1 LKRFQ
6 KVVFCNGLRIA
17 DQGEKMPFVKVN
29 PNEYLVVG
37 RGGKASNYGTAS
49 GRFLWPGTTYVI
61 ISSTQQETSFE
72 MTQESLDGIPLRFK
86 GIVVYRISVPEVA
99 AKRFDFSQGL
109 GHEEIKSMISHVCL
123 GELRATVSHLTMKD
137 CIEQRKTTLT
147 DAVRQALND
156 VVHGSDAEAGWGVDI
171 DVVQVAQVF
180 IVDNELRR
188 QLEAEV
194 RNQIKSTSDLSD
206 IHLQEE
212 VQLAKVASGRRLH
225 QENLES
231 EKQRVAI
238 AEETFQLQKELEKN
252 QTESDTPVQMLKLQH
267 RIELV
272 QKELELGRL
281 EYELK
286 DLEVRT
292 NILAEKAHQDLRKEI
307 LPLEQTPEIANA
319 LSQIF
324 RGANLSVYGNAT
336 DSVFSTY
343 APLVE
348 LLMNA
353 LKRVGLPSGQ
363 QESTDLSNN

>member
-1 LKRFQ
+1 
-6 KVVFCNGLRIA
+6 
-17 DQGEKMPFVKVN
+17 MPFVKVN

-37 RGGKASNYGTAS
+37 RGGKAINYGTAT
-49 GRFLWPGTTYVI
+49 GKFLLPGTTYVI
-61 ISSTQQETSFE
+61 IPSTQQETSFE

-99 AKRFDFSQGL
+99 AKRFDFSRGL

-123 GELRATVSHLTMKD
+123 GELRATVSHLIMKD

-147 DAVRQALND
+147 DAVRNALD
-156 VVHGSDAEAGWGVDI
+156 EVVGGSGADDGWGVDI

-206 IHLQEE
+206 IHQQEE
-212 VQLAKVASGRRLH
+212 IQLARVVSERRLQ

-238 AEETFQLQKELEKN
+238 NEETFLLQKGLEKN
-252 QTESDTPVQMLKLQH
+252 QTESDTPVQMLKMEHKMSLMK
-267 RIELV
+267 
-272 QKELELGRL
+272 KELELRRL
-281 EYELK
+281 ELEIK
-286 DLEVRT
+286 DLVVQGNMVE
-292 NILAEKAHQDLRKEI
+292 EKARQDLRKEI
-307 LPLEQTPEIANA
+307 LPLEQTPEIASA

-324 RGANLSVYGNAT
+324 QGANLSVYGDAT
-336 DSVFSTY
+336 ESVFSTY
-343 APLVE
+343 VPLIE
-348 LLMNA
+348 LLINS
-353 LKRVGLPSGQ
+353 LKRVSIQ
-363 QESTDLSNN
+363 SVEKETKDSSKN

>member
-1 LKRFQ
+1 
-6 KVVFCNGLRIA
+6 
-17 DQGEKMPFVKVN
+17 MPFVKVN

-37 RGGKASNYGTAS
+37 RGGKASNYGTAI
-49 GRFLWPGTTYVI
+49 GKFLWPGTTYVI

-99 AKRFDFSQGL
+99 AKRFDFSKGR
-109 GHEEIKSMISHVCL
+109 GHDEIKSMISHVCL

-147 DAVRQALND
+147 DTVRNALNE
-156 VVHGSDAEAGWGVDI
+156 VVHGSGREAGWGVDI

-212 VQLAKVASGRRLH
+212 IQLAKVVSARRLQ
-225 QENLES
+225 QENLQS

-252 QTESDTPVQMLKLQH
+252 QTESDTPVQMLKIQH
-267 RIELV
+267 RLELMQKEIELR
-272 QKELELGRL
+272 KL

-292 NILAEKAHQDLRKEI
+292 NMLEEKAKQDLRKEI
-307 LPLEQTPEIANA
+307 LPLEQTPEIASA
-319 LSQIF
+319 LSNIF
-324 RGANLSVYGNAT
+324 QGANLSIYGDAT
-336 DSVFSTY
+336 ESVLSTY

-348 LLMNA
+348 LMINS
-353 LKRVGLPSGQ
+353 LKRVGFPNGE
-363 QESTDLSNN
+363 QESTSLSKN

>member
-1 LKRFQ
+1 
-6 KVVFCNGLRIA
+6 
-17 DQGEKMPFVKVN
+17 MPFVKVN

-37 RGGKASNYGTAS
+37 RGGKASNYGTAI
-49 GRFLWPGTTYVI
+49 GKFLWPGTTYVI

-99 AKRFDFSQGL
+99 AKRFDFSKGR
-109 GHEEIKSMISHVCL
+109 GHDEIKSMISHVCL

-147 DAVRQALND
+147 DAVRNALNE
-156 VVHGSDAEAGWGVDI
+156 VVHGSGREAGWGVDI

-212 VQLAKVASGRRLH
+212 IQLAKVVSARRLQ
-225 QENLES
+225 QENLQS

-252 QTESDTPVQMLKLQH
+252 QTESDTPVQMLKIQH
-267 RIELV
+267 RLELRQKEIELR
-272 QKELELGRL
+272 KL

-292 NILAEKAHQDLRKEI
+292 NMLEEKAKQDLRKEI
-307 LPLEQTPEIANA
+307 LPLEQTPEIASA
-319 LSQIF
+319 LSNIF
-324 RGANLSVYGNAT
+324 QGANLSIYGDAT
-336 DSVFSTY
+336 ESVLSTY

-348 LLMNA
+348 LMINS
-353 LKRVGLPSGQ
+353 LKRVGFPNGE
-363 QESTDLSNN
+363 QESTSLSKN

>member
-1 LKRFQ
+1 
-6 KVVFCNGLRIA
+6 
-17 DQGEKMPFVKVN
+17 MPFVKVN

-37 RGGKASNYGTAS
+37 RGGKASNYGTAI
-49 GRFLWPGTTYVI
+49 GKFLWPGTTYVI

-99 AKRFDFSQGL
+99 AKRFDFSKGR
-109 GHEEIKSMISHVCL
+109 GHDEIKSMISHVCL

-147 DAVRQALND
+147 DTVRNALNE
-156 VVHGSDAEAGWGVDI
+156 VVHGSGREAGWGVDI

-212 VQLAKVASGRRLH
+212 IQLAKVVSARRLQ
-225 QENLES
+225 QENLQS

-252 QTESDTPVQMLKLQH
+252 QTESDTPVQMLKIQH
-267 RIELV
+267 RLELMQKEIELR
-272 QKELELGRL
+272 KL

-292 NILAEKAHQDLRKEI
+292 NMLEEKAKQDLRKEI
-307 LPLEQTPEIANA
+307 LPLEQTPEIASA
-319 LSQIF
+319 LSNIF
-324 RGANLSVYGNAT
+324 QGANLSIYGDAT
-336 DSVFSTY
+336 ESVLSTY

-348 LLMNA
+348 LMINS
-353 LKRVGLPSGQ
+353 LKRVGFPNGG
-363 QESTDLSNN
+363 QESTSLSKN

>member
-1 LKRFQ
+1 
-6 KVVFCNGLRIA
+6 
-17 DQGEKMPFVKVN
+17 MPFVKVN

-37 RGGKASNYGTAS
+37 RGGKAYNYGTAI
-49 GRFLWPGTTYVI
+49 GKFLWPGTTYVI
-61 ISSTQQETSFE
+61 ISSTQQETLFE

-99 AKRFDFSQGL
+99 AKRFDFSRGR
-109 GHEEIKSMISHVCL
+109 GHDEIKSMISHVSL

-147 DAVRQALND
+147 DAVRSALNE
-156 VVHGSDAEAGWGVDI
+156 VVHGSGNEAGWGVDI

-212 VQLAKVASGRRLH
+212 IRLAKVVSERRLQ

-267 RIELV
+267 KMELV
-272 QKELELGRL
+272 QKELELRKL
-281 EYELK
+281 EYEMK

-292 NILAEKAHQDLRKEI
+292 SMLAERAKQDLRKEI
-307 LPLEQTPEIANA
+307 LPLEQTPEIASA
-319 LSQIF
+319 LSKIF
-324 RGANLSVYGNAT
+324 QGANLSVYGDAT
-336 DSVFSTY
+336 ESLLSTY
-343 APLVE
+343 APLIE
-348 LLMNA
+348 MLINS
-353 LKRVGLPSGQ
+353 LKRVGFPGDR
-363 QESTDLSNN
+363 QESVDLSKN

>member
-1 LKRFQ
+1 
-6 KVVFCNGLRIA
+6 
-17 DQGEKMPFVKVN
+17 MPFVKVN

-37 RGGKASNYGTAS
+37 RGGKAFNYGTAI
-49 GRFLWPGTTYVI
+49 GKFLWPGTTYVI
-61 ISSTQQETSFE
+61 IPSTQQETSFE

-86 GIVVYRISVPEVA
+86 GIVVYRISAPEVA
-99 AKRFDFSQGL
+99 AKRFDFSQGR
-109 GHEEIKSMISHVCL
+109 GHEEIKSMISHVSL

-147 DAVRQALND
+147 DAVRNALNE
-156 VVHGSDAEAGWGVDI
+156 VVQGGSAEAGWGVDI

-206 IHLQEE
+206 IRLQEE
-212 VQLAKVASGRRLH
+212 IQLAKVASQRRLQ
-225 QENLES
+225 QEGLES

-267 RIELV
+267 
-272 QKELELGRL
+272 KLELMQKDLELRQL
-281 EYELK
+281 EYEIK
-286 DLEVRT
+286 ELEVRT
-292 NILAEKAHQDLRKEI
+292 NMLAEKAKQDLRKEI
-307 LPLEQTPEIANA
+307 LPLEQMPEIANA

-324 RGANLSVYGNAT
+324 NGANLSVYGNAT
-336 DSVFSTY
+336 ESLLSTY

-348 LLMNA
+348 FLVNS
-353 LKRVGLPSGQ
+353 LKRVAFQDGQ
-363 QESTDLSNN
+363 NQSADVSKN

>member
-1 LKRFQ
+1 
-6 KVVFCNGLRIA
+6 
-17 DQGEKMPFVKVN
+17 MPFVKVN

-37 RGGKASNYGTAS
+37 RGGKAFNYGTAV
-49 GRFLWPGTTYVI
+49 GKFLWPGTTYVI
-61 ISSTQQETSFE
+61 IPSTQQETSFE

-86 GIVVYRISVPEVA
+86 GIVVYRISAPEVA
-99 AKRFDFSQGL
+99 AKRFDFSKGH
-109 GHEEIKSMISHVCL
+109 GHEEIKSMISHVSL
-123 GELRATVSHLTMKD
+123 GELRAMVSHLTMKD

-147 DAVRQALND
+147 DAVRNALNE
-156 VVHGSDAEAGWGVDI
+156 VVQGSSAEAGWGVDI

-212 VQLAKVASGRRLH
+212 IQLAKVASERRLQ
-225 QENLES
+225 QENLGS

-238 AEETFQLQKELEKN
+238 EEETFQLQKDFERN
-252 QTESDTPVQMLKLQH
+252 QSESDTPVQMLKLQH
-267 RIELV
+267 KFELM
-272 QKELELGRL
+272 QKELELRQL
-281 EYELK
+281 EYEIK
-286 DLEVRT
+286 ELEVRT
-292 NILAEKAHQDLRKEI
+292 SMLAEKARQDLRKEI

-324 RGANLSVYGNAT
+324 KGANLSVYGNAT
-336 DSVFSTY
+336 ESMLSTY

-348 LLMNA
+348 LLVNS
-353 LKRVGLPSGQ
+353 LKRAGFQNGQ
-363 QESTDLSNN
+363 SESVDLSKN

>member
-1 LKRFQ
+1 
-6 KVVFCNGLRIA
+6 
-17 DQGEKMPFVKVN
+17 MPFVKVN

-37 RGGKASNYGTAS
+37 RAGKAVNYGTAI
-49 GRFLWPGTTYVI
+49 GKFLWPGTTYVI
-61 ISSTQQETSFE
+61 IPSTQQETFFE

-86 GIVVYRISVPEVA
+86 GIVVFRISAPEVA
-99 AKRFDFSQGL
+99 AKRFDFSRGR
-109 GHEEIKSMISHVCL
+109 GHEEIKSMISHVSL

-147 DAVRQALND
+147 DAVRNALNE
-156 VVHGSDAEAGWGVDI
+156 VVHGTSTEAGWGVDI

-194 RNQIKSTSDLSD
+194 RNQIRSTSDLSD

-212 VQLAKVASGRRLH
+212 IQLARVVSERTLQ

-267 RIELV
+267 RMELV
-272 QKELELGRL
+272 QKELELRRL
-281 EYELK
+281 EYEIK

-292 NILAEKAHQDLRKEI
+292 NMLAERAKQDLRKEI

-324 RGANLSVYGNAT
+324 KGANLSVYGTAT
-336 DSVFSTY
+336 ESVMSTY

-348 LLMNA
+348 LLINS
-353 LKRVGLPSGQ
+353 LKRVGFPDSRP
-363 QESTDLSNN
+363 ESEDLSKN

>member
-1 LKRFQ
+1 
-6 KVVFCNGLRIA
+6 
-17 DQGEKMPFVKVN
+17 MPFVKVN

-37 RGGKASNYGTAS
+37 RGGKASNYGTAI
-49 GRFLWPGTTYVI
+49 GKFLWPGTTYVI

-99 AKRFDFSQGL
+99 AKRFDFSKGR
-109 GHEEIKSMISHVCL
+109 GHDEIKSMISHVCL

-147 DAVRQALND
+147 DAVRNTLNE
-156 VVHGSDAEAGWGVDI
+156 VVHGSGREAGWGVDI

-212 VQLAKVASGRRLH
+212 IQLAKVVSARRLQ
-225 QENLES
+225 QENLQS

-252 QTESDTPVQMLKLQH
+252 QTESDTPVQMLKIQH
-267 RIELV
+267 RLELMQKEIELR
-272 QKELELGRL
+272 KL

-292 NILAEKAHQDLRKEI
+292 NMLEEKAKQDLRKEI
-307 LPLEQTPEIANA
+307 LPLEQTPEIASA
-319 LSQIF
+319 LSNIF
-324 RGANLSVYGNAT
+324 QGANLSIYGDAT
-336 DSVFSTY
+336 ESVLSTY

-348 LLMNA
+348 LMINS
-353 LKRVGLPSGQ
+353 LKRVGFPNGE
-363 QESTDLSNN
+363 QESTSLSKN

>member
-1 LKRFQ
+1 
-6 KVVFCNGLRIA
+6 
-17 DQGEKMPFVKVN
+17 MPFVKVN

-37 RGGKASNYGTAS
+37 RGGKAFNYGTAI
-49 GRFLWPGTTYVI
+49 GKFLWPGSTYVI

-99 AKRFDFSQGL
+99 AKRFDFSRGR
-109 GHEEIKSMISHVCL
+109 GHEEIKSMISHVSL

-147 DAVRQALND
+147 DSVRNALNE
-156 VVHGSDAEAGWGVDI
+156 VVHGSDTETGWGVDI

-212 VQLAKVASGRRLH
+212 IQLAKVASERRL
-225 QENLES
+225 QLENLES

-267 RIELV
+267 RMELV
-272 QKELELGRL
+272 HKELELRRL
-281 EYELK
+281 EYEIK

-292 NILAEKAHQDLRKEI
+292 NMLVEKAKQDLRKEI
-307 LPLEQTPEIANA
+307 LPLEQTPEIAGA
-319 LSQIF
+319 LSKIF
-324 RGANLSVYGNAT
+324 QGTNLSVYGDAT
-336 DSVFSTY
+336 ESVLSTY
-343 APLVE
+343 APLIE
-348 LLMNA
+348 LLINS
-353 LKRVGLPSGQ
+353 LKRAGFPGGP
-363 QESTDLSNN
+363 QESADLSKN

>member
-1 LKRFQ
+1 
-6 KVVFCNGLRIA
+6 LRIA

-37 RGGKASNYGTAS
+37 RGGKAYNYGTAV
-49 GRFLWPGTTYVI
+49 GKFLWPGTTYVI
-61 ISSTQQETSFE
+61 ISSTQQETLFE

-99 AKRFDFSQGL
+99 AKRFDFSRGR
-109 GHEEIKSMISHVCL
+109 GHEEIKSMISHVSL

-147 DAVRQALND
+147 DAVRSALNE
-156 VVHGSDAEAGWGVDI
+156 VVHGSGTEAGWGVDI

-212 VQLAKVASGRRLH
+212 IQLAKVASERRLQ

-231 EKQRVAI
+231 ERQHVAI

-267 RIELV
+267 RMELV
-272 QKELELGRL
+272 QKELELRRL
-281 EYELK
+281 EYEIK

-292 NILAEKAHQDLRKEI
+292 NMLAERAKQDLRKEI
-307 LPLEQTPEIANA
+307 LPLEQTPEIAGA
-319 LSQIF
+319 LSKIF
-324 RGANLSVYGNAT
+324 QGANLSVYGDAAE
-336 DSVFSTY
+336 SVLSTY
-343 APLVE
+343 APLIE
-348 LLMNA
+348 MLINS
-353 LKRVGLPSGQ
+353 LKRVGFPGDQ
-363 QESTDLSNN
+363 QESRDLSKN

>member
-1 LKRFQ
+1 
-6 KVVFCNGLRIA
+6 
-17 DQGEKMPFVKVN
+17 MPFVKVN

-37 RGGKASNYGTAS
+37 RGGKASNYGTAI
-49 GRFLWPGTTYVI
+49 GKFLWPGTTYVI

-99 AKRFDFSQGL
+99 AKRFDFSKGR
-109 GHEEIKSMISHVCL
+109 GHDEIKSMISHVCL

-147 DAVRQALND
+147 DTVRNALNE
-156 VVHGSDAEAGWGVDI
+156 VVHGSGSEAGWGVDI

-212 VQLAKVASGRRLH
+212 IQLAKVVSARRLQ
-225 QENLES
+225 QENLQS

-252 QTESDTPVQMLKLQH
+252 QTESDTPVQMLKIQH
-267 RIELV
+267 RLELRQKEIELR
-272 QKELELGRL
+272 KL

-292 NILAEKAHQDLRKEI
+292 NMLEEKAKQDLRKEI
-307 LPLEQTPEIANA
+307 LPLEQTPEIASA
-319 LSQIF
+319 LSNIF
-324 RGANLSVYGNAT
+324 QGANLSIYGDAT
-336 DSVFSTY
+336 ESVLSTY

-348 LLMNA
+348 LMINS
-353 LKRVGLPSGQ
+353 LKRVGFPNGE
-363 QESTDLSNN
+363 QESTSLSKN

>member
-1 LKRFQ
+1 
-6 KVVFCNGLRIA
+6 
-17 DQGEKMPFVKVN
+17 MPFVKVN

-37 RGGKASNYGTAS
+37 RGGKASNYGTAI
-49 GRFLWPGTTYVI
+49 GKFLWPGTTYVI

-99 AKRFDFSQGL
+99 AKRFDFSKGR
-109 GHEEIKSMISHVCL
+109 GHDEIKSMISHVCL

-147 DAVRQALND
+147 DTVRNALNE
-156 VVHGSDAEAGWGVDI
+156 VVHGSGREAGWGVDI

-212 VQLAKVASGRRLH
+212 IQLAKVVSARRLQ
-225 QENLES
+225 QENLQS

-252 QTESDTPVQMLKLQH
+252 QTESDTPVQMLKIQH
-267 RIELV
+267 RLELRQKEIELR
-272 QKELELGRL
+272 KL

-292 NILAEKAHQDLRKEI
+292 NMLEEKAKQDLRKEI
-307 LPLEQTPEIANA
+307 LPLEQTPEIASA
-319 LSQIF
+319 LSNIF
-324 RGANLSVYGNAT
+324 QGANLSIYGDAT
-336 DSVFSTY
+336 ESVLSTY

-348 LLMNA
+348 LMINS
-353 LKRVGLPSGQ
+353 LKRVGFPNGE
-363 QESTDLSNN
+363 QESTSLSKN

>member
-1 LKRFQ
+1 MVCELQTK
-6 KVVFCNGLRIA
+6 
-17 DQGEKMPFVKVN
+17 EKTC
-29 PNEYLVVG
+29 L
-37 RGGKASNYGTAS
+37 
-49 GRFLWPGTTYVI
+49 I

-99 AKRFDFSQGL
+99 AKRFDFSKGR
-109 GHEEIKSMISHVCL
+109 GHDEIKSMISHVCL

-147 DAVRQALND
+147 DAVRNALNE
-156 VVHGSDAEAGWGVDI
+156 VVHGSGSEAGWGVDI

-212 VQLAKVASGRRLH
+212 IQLAKVVSARRLQ
-225 QENLES
+225 QENLQS

-252 QTESDTPVQMLKLQH
+252 QTESDTPVQMLKIQH
-267 RIELV
+267 RLELMQKEIELR
-272 QKELELGRL
+272 KL

-292 NILAEKAHQDLRKEI
+292 NMLEEKAKQDLRKEI
-307 LPLEQTPEIANA
+307 LPLEQTPEIASA
-319 LSQIF
+319 LSNIF
-324 RGANLSVYGNAT
+324 QGANLSIYGDAT
-336 DSVFSTY
+336 ESVLSTY

-348 LLMNA
+348 LMINS
-353 LKRVGLPSGQ
+353 LKRVGFPNGE
-363 QESTDLSNN
+363 QESTSLSKN